1 MTFSGLG
8 EITLPKSSKKAV
20 LITCVKGGTGKTIFA
35 VNLAHKLV
43 EYGPTA
49 LIDADL
55 DNANF
60 AQFTGVNS
68 FISITPEQQFKPY
81 KWGSV
86 EVFSMS
92 LIGERDQSVSMEASR
107 YVQILDDVLERSL
120 WDAQYFVL
128 DMPGGSSD
136 VFRAGVEI
144 IAEYLTGSIIVTQ
157 PSMVDATRKS
167 LNLHEYF
174 EIPVL
179 GLVEN
184 MSFFQ
189 IGNKKVYPFGKSC
202 VDEIAKEYNVKVL
215 GKIPLSL
222 EVAEGIEKGDPILK
236 GDLAIP
242 IENAAKEFL
251 AAPVRTPGF
260 WAKIKEKISEAFKEE
275 IEKVLIQFI
284 LTLNKAFNINA
295 LRTSSGFR
303 DSKPF
308 ILVITDESGTK
319 EISSVALRITETAI
333 KVIQDPKDLD
343 FQIATDFRTLARM
356 IMGQRKNRE
365 GKLVPYRPEDAWY
378 HGDLKAYGLGYTQ
391 YAIRAFRTIFSDEN
405 TITDLRNRL
414 GPLLKGWI

>member
-1 MTFSGLG
+1 MVQ
-8 EITLPKSSKKAV
+8 KKAV
-20 LITCVKGGTGKTIFA
+20 TINNVKGGTGKTLFA
-35 VNLAHKLV
+35 VNLAYNLSKKGNV
-43 EYGPTA
+43 A

-55 DNANF
+55 DNSNF

-68 FISITPEQQFKPY
+68 SIGLTSDQKFKPY
-81 KWGSV
+81 KWGNV

-92 LIGERDQSVSMEASR
+92 LLGERDQSVSMEASR

-120 WDAQYFVL
+120 WNAEFFVI

-136 VFRAGVEI
+136 IQRAGIEI
-144 IAEYLTGSIIVTQ
+144 VADYLAGSIIVTQ

-189 IGNKKVYPFGKSC
+189 VGNKKFYPFGKSS

-215 GKIPLSL
+215 GKIPLSM
-222 EVAEGIEKGDPILK
+222 EIAEGVEKGDPILK
-236 GDLAIP
+236 GELAIP
-242 IENAAKEFL
+242 IDNAAKEFL
-251 AAPVRTPGF
+251 AATIKTPGF
-260 WAKIKEKISEAFKEE
+260 WARMKEKISEAFKEE

-284 LTLNKAFNINA
+284 ITLNKTFNINA

-308 ILVITDESGTK
+308 LLVITDESGAK
-319 EISSVALRITETAI
+319 EISSVALRITENAV
-333 KVIQDPKDLD
+333 KVIQDPKELD

-356 IMGQRKNRE
+356 IMGQRKNRQGE
-365 GKLVPYRPEDAWY
+365 LVPYKPEDAWY

-391 YAIRAFRTIFSDEN
+391 YAIRAFRTIFTDEN
-405 TITDLRNRL
+405 TMTDLRNRL